1 MQQEPNS
8 VFPKLFNQTR
18 PEGKSG
24 DTCQTCWDGL
34 ERRKDVLS
42 LAQEVYDRLDRQ
54 DHMMLKFHDD
64 FLVHLAETKQTKDLV
79 NELLELYKGSKF
91 MVTVFKF
98 FVPIVAAVAALFLWI
113 KDHLK

>member
-1 MQQEPNS
+1 MQQGPNS
-8 VFPKLFNQTR
+8 IFPKSILDGSRRSEEDSQCR
-18 PEGKSG
+18 AG
-24 DTCQTCWDGL
+24 WDGL

-54 DHMMLKFHDD
+54 DHLMLKFHDD

-98 FVPIVAAVAALFLWI
+98 FVPIVTAVAALFLWI

>member
-1 MQQEPNS
+1 MQQGPNS
-8 VFPKLFNQTR
+8 IFPKAILERSQKPKEDLQCR
-18 PEGKSG
+18 V
-24 DTCQTCWDGL
+24 CWDGQ
-34 ERRKDVLS
+34 ERRKEVLS

-64 FLVHLAETKQTKDLV
+64 FLTHLAETKQTKDLV